1 MFHPRRQSLAENM
14 AAYMQLTVFVVIC
27 LFSLLVLAEVR
38 KKEES
43 VGDKVQQ
50 LMEWNNKKSIIRMN
64 GEKFKQYVKNSPRNY
79 SVVVMLTALQPQ
91 RSCVVCKQ
99 ANEEFQILA
108 NSWRYSQQYSNR
120 LFFALVDYDEGSDVF
135 QSLKLTTAPVFMHF
149 PAKGKPKK
157 ADTHDINRNGIAAEM
172 LAKWVGERT
181 DIQIRVFRPPNYS
194 GTIILALLFAMIG
207 GLLYFKRNN
216 LEFLYNKTS
225 WGIISLA
232 VIFAMTSGQM
242 WNHIRGPPVMH
253 RNPNTGQM
261 HYIHGSSQGQFIME
275 TYIVMLLN
283 TAVVVGFIMLNEAQ
297 TMKGDPGKKRI
308 LSLVGL
314 GCVAI
319 FFSLLL
325 SVFRSKYQGYPYSF
339 LFNNMKHNGKF

>member
-1 MFHPRRQSLAENM
+1 M
-14 AAYMQLTVFVVIC
+14 AAYISITAFI
-27 LFSLLVLAEVR
+27 FSLFIIVVFSEPK
-38 KKEES
+38 KKEETL
-43 VGDKVQQ
+43 GDRVHQ

-64 GEKFKQYVKNSPRNY
+64 GEKFKQYVKAAPKNY

-91 RSCVVCKQ
+91 RGCSVCKQ
-99 ANEEFQILA
+99 ANDEFQILA

-120 LFFALVDYDEGSDVF
+120 LFFALVDYDEGSDIF
-135 QSLKLTTAPVFMHF
+135 QSMKLNTAPVFMHF
-149 PAKGKPKK
+149 PPKGKPKK
-157 ADTHDINRNGIAAEM
+157 GDTLDIHRIGFAAEQ

-181 DIQIRVFRPPNYS
+181 DIQIRIFRPPNYS
-194 GTIILALLFAMIG
+194 GTVALALLFAMIG

-225 WGIISLA
+225 WGIIALA

-314 GCVAI
+314 GCVTI

-339 LFNNMKHNGKF
+339 LFK